1 MRQAMGN
8 LDTNLKVQ
16 VIFFIYKLFFLI
28 KRKKFISSNYFL
40 YSKQTHMIVEF
51 NKIWQIHESET

>member
-51 NKIWQIHESET
+51 NKI